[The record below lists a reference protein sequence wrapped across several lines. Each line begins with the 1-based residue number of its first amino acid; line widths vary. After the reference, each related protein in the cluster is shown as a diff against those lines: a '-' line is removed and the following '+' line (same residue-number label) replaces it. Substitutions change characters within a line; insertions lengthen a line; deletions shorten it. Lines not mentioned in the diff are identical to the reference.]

1 MERISLAEYGQS
13 MADAGVLMKLI
24 ALRYFYG
31 INRIWEYEQ
40 SLIDSA
46 YSVNVYTYGMNLIAE
61 YGQSMTDAVYSVVII
76 TE

>member
-13 MADAGVLMKLI
+13 MADAGKLMKLI
-24 ALRYFYG
+24 PLRYFYG

-46 YSVNVYTYGMNLIAE
+46 YSVNVYIYGMNLIAE
-61 YGQSMTDAVYSVVII
+61 YDQSMTDAVYSVVIL

>member
-1 MERISLAEYGQS
+1 M
-13 MADAGVLMKLI
+13 
-24 ALRYFYG
+24 
-31 INRIWEYEQ
+31 

-46 YSVNVYTYGMNLIAE
+46 YSVNVYIYGMNLIAE